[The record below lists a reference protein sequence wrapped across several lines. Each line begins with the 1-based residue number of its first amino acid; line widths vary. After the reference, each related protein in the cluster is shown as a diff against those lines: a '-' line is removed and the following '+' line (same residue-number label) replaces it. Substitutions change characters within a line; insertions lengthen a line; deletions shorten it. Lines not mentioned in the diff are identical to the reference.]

1 MKSLLVVA
9 LLVGLV
15 LLTRP
20 FIGSKVE
27 ASPPEWITFTNI
39 CAFVTEPNG
48 HVVIH
53 NGVETMSVRFH
64 NGAADKVAFGGGA
77 VQPIAD
83 INILPEPCLFVP

>member
-9 LLVGLV
+9 VLAGLV
-15 LLTRP
+15 LLATP
-20 FIGSKVE
+20 FASSKVE
-27 ASPPEWITFTNI
+27 ASAAEWVTFTNV